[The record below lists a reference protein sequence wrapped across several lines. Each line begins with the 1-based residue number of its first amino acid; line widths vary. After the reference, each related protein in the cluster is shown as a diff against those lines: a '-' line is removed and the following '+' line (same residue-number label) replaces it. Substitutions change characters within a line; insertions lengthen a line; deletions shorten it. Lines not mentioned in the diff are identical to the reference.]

1 MENNILTVSAYVLTF
16 PPLPQAKEKAAIFLS
31 LEALKN
37 LAYPPRQ
44 TKRNYNSSTVDW
56 M

>member
-1 MENNILTVSAYVLTF
+1 MLTKLFT
-16 PPLPQAKEKAAIFLS
+16 PPSPKQKEKQQFFLS

-44 TKRNYNSSTVDW
+44 TKCNYNSSTVDW